1 MTDTTGPDT
10 TGLDT
15 TGLDTTP
22 TDATASKAGGRGR
35 AGNVVLW
42 VLQVLG
48 AAIFIFAGYAK
59 LKGDAQQVEGFE
71 AMGLGVAGMY
81 IVGTLEIAGA
91 VGLLLP
97 GVAGFAGLCLIALMV
112 GATIATIGMMGF
124 GPLVAVPVVTLILAA
139 VIAWGR
145 RRTIP
150 AFVNALLGR

>member
-1 MTDTTGPDT
+1 MSETTTTDVTDTTG
-10 TGLDT
+10 
-15 TGLDTTP
+15 
-22 TDATASKAGGRGR
+22 AGRSGKGR
-35 AGNVVLW
+35 AGNIGLW

-48 AAIFIFAGYAK
+48 AAIFIFAGFQK

-81 IVGTLEIAGA
+81 IIGVLEIAGA

-97 GVAGFAGLCLIALMV
+97 GVAGFAGLCLVALMI
-112 GATIATIGMMGF
+112 GATIATVGMMGF
-124 GPLVAVPVVTLILAA
+124 GPLVAVPVVTLIVAA

-150 AFVNALLGR
+150 RFLGALLGR